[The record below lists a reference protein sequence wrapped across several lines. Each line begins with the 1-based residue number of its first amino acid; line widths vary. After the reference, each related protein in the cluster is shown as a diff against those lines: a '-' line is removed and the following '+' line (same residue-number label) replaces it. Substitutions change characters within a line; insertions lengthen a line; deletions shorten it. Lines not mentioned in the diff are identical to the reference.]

1 MSGDNNRKVRGQS
14 FDTDLIRN
22 MMRDGFS
29 TKEIA
34 EELGTDSTQSVRN
47 AMRAIRKSMESNKI
61 KKDDKERKK
70 KMPAEVGIIPCA
82 MDNEVA
88 SAMERILGISNNNSL
103 TIPTIMSGNEGNVI
117 IIHDQS
123 DYLISRKFMN
133 VLGFYGQLCIK
144 DHRVDIVKI
153 EFPGRAFDNLD
164 KSFLSEGIIAMESGH
179 EERIKF
185 EKIIKPYVESNDL
198 HYVNI
203 NNMCFTDSCSVET
216 YVSVKMGIADSG
228 IHFHIKYD
236 PLRFFPREEYYLPYK
251 NEQNLVF
258 IPLDYEE
265 KMSEVFPE
273 IKIEMDARINEK
285 ILRSYGLLQFSNIDI
300 HSLRET
306 YKEELLPTIM
316 ERFAEKLG
324 FIEIPYVSNDKIE
337 SEIKNRIDIHVESL
351 KKQSDQ
357 TSVKE
362 NADPL
367 QGLADLQLQK
377 AIKNAE
383 LGIRK
388 AKKDVLNAIKLYTNS
403 QKGISKQ
410 RPD

>member
-34 EELGTDSTQSVRN
+34 AELGTDSTQSVRN
-47 AMRAIRKSMESNKI
+47 AMRAIRKSLESNKI

-88 SAMERILGISNNNSL
+88 SAMESILEIYSSGGL
-103 TIPTIMSGNEGNVI
+103 TVPTIMSGTEGKVI
-117 IIHDQS
+117 IINDQS
-123 DYLISRKFMN
+123 NYHSIKKFMDM
-133 VLGFYGQLCIK
+133 LGFYGELCSN

-153 EFPGRAFDNLD
+153 EFPGSAFDNLD
-164 KSFLSEGIIAMESGH
+164 KSFLSEGIITIESGH
-179 EERIKF
+179 EERIQF
-185 EKIIKPYVESNDL
+185 DKIIKPYVESNDL

-203 NNMCFTDSCSVET
+203 NNMGFTDSCSVEI
-216 YVSVKMGIADSG
+216 YASLKKKLADSG
-228 IHFHIKYD
+228 LHFHIKYD
-236 PLRFFPREEYYLPYK
+236 PLHIFPPEKYYLIDSK
-251 NEQNLVF
+251 EQKLVF
-258 IPLDYEE
+258 APLDYMV
-265 KMSEVFPE
+265 KMDEVSPE

-300 HSLRET
+300 HSLREK
-306 YKEELLPTIM
+306 YKEALIPTM
-316 ERFAEKLG
+316 LERFEEKLG

-337 SEIKNRIDIHVESL
+337 REIKNRIDIHNEAL

-357 TSVKE
+357 TPIKE
-362 NADPL
+362 NADPI
-367 QGLADLQLQK
+367 QELADLQLQK